1 MSNDIT
7 ALSNEGIELSIEV
20 REVSREEEEDE
31 VSRAGCF
38 ILNFLSSNIS
48 YGTF

>member
-1 MSNDIT
+1 MSRDIIEE
-7 ALSNEGIELSIEV
+7 SNEGIELSIGV
-20 REVSREEEEDE
+20 REEEEDE